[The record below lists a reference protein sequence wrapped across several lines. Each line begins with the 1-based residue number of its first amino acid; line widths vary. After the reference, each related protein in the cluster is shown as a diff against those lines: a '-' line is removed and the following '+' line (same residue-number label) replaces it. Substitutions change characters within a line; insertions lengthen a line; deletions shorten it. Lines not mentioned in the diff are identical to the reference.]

1 MGDKSIQKKN
11 YIVEKARDV
20 FRRRGY
26 RAVTMKDIVEAC
38 DISRGGLYLYFAST
52 KEIFEAVLEQE
63 FAGVS
68 GIMETAGTRAET
80 PGEIM
85 LIYLSNQ
92 KKTVLKKKDSLFPAV
107 CEYLFE
113 NKLSGNNTRVRNQF
127 DKNVAE
133 LEQLIRDGVE
143 QEWMICDDAA
153 AAARNIAY
161 VIQGLRITA
170 QTVGLTADDMDR
182 EIEYIM
188 GTLGMVVE

>member
-38 DISRGGLYLYFAST
+38 EISRGGLYLYFAST
-52 KEIFEAVLEQE
+52 KELFEAVLEQE

-68 GIMETAGTRAET
+68 GIMETAGARAET

-92 KKTVLKKKDSLFPAV
+92 KKSILKKKGSLFPAV

-113 NKLSGNNTRVRNQF
+113 NKLSGNDNPVRNQLNR
-127 DKNVAE
+127 DVEE

-161 VIQGLRITA
+161 IIQGLRITA
-170 QTVGLTADDMDR
+170 QTAGLTADDVDR

-188 GTLGMVVE
+188 GTLGMVIE

>member
-38 DISRGGLYLYFAST
+38 EISRGGLYLYFAST
-52 KEIFEAVLEQE
+52 RELFEAVLEQE
-63 FAGVS
+63 LAGVS

-92 KKTVLKKKDSLFPAV
+92 KKSILKKKDSLFPAV

-113 NKLSGNNTRVRNQF
+113 NKLSGNDNPVRNQF
-127 DKNVAE
+127 DRTVGE
-133 LEQLIRDGVE
+133 LELLIRDGVE

-161 VIQGLRITA
+161 IIQGMRITA
-170 QTVGLTADDMDR
+170 QTTGLTADDVDR

-188 GTLGMVVE
+188 GTLGMVIE